1 MSLVLYRI
9 AVSAY
14 HLLIRIAS
22 IRNKKAR
29 KWLEGRKSIN
39 WNEISFA
46 RDKVIWMHCASL
58 GEFEQ
63 GKLVFETFLAHHPDW
78 KSVITFFSP
87 SGYEH
92 LKDYE
97 QADLICYLPAETKK
111 NVQRWMQ
118 HVQPDISLMVKYEY
132 WFGYLDALVRSKS
145 KVIYMASV
153 FRPDNWFF
161 KYGGKEIRRILK
173 AIDKFYVQEENS
185 ERILRSFGIDNV
197 EVSGDT
203 RFDRVMKTAT
213 DTLDIDWLNQFKS
226 DSNLIIIGSLRPA
239 DLPLLELLLQA
250 DLTGYKVLIAP
261 HDMDDKIIE
270 VVSKYKENI
279 VRYTSMVT
287 GELEN
292 ANIFILDTMG
302 WLSRSYK
309 YADIAYVGGGFDDS
323 IHNIL
328 EPAVFGIPVFF
339 GPRHKKNPEA
349 LELLDLIP
357 DLSSTD
363 YNEILKSIEK
373 RISDEELRKKEGDE
387 IKSWIMRNS
396 GATPIILKGLNK
408 IASAISS
415 QTF

>member
-1 MSLVLYRI
+1 
-9 AVSAY
+9 
-14 HLLIRIAS
+14 
-22 IRNKKAR
+22 
-29 KWLEGRKSIN
+29 
-39 WNEISFA
+39 
-46 RDKVIWMHCASL
+46 
-58 GEFEQ
+58 
-63 GKLVFETFLAHHPDW
+63 
-78 KSVITFFSP
+78 
-87 SGYEH
+87 
-92 LKDYE
+92 
-97 QADLICYLPAETKK
+97 
-111 NVQRWMQ
+111 
-118 HVQPDISLMVKYEY
+118 
-132 WFGYLDALVRSKS
+132 
-145 KVIYMASV
+145 
-153 FRPDNWFF
+153 
-161 KYGGKEIRRILK
+161 
-173 AIDKFYVQEENS
+173 
-185 ERILRSFGIDNV
+185 
-197 EVSGDT
+197 
-203 RFDRVMKTAT
+203 MKTAT

-250 DLTGYKVLIAP
+250 DLTSYKVLIAP

-302 WLSRSYK
+302 WLSRCYK

-373 RISDEELRKKEGDE
+373 RISDEELRKKEGGE